1 MEKITDVLGRNNPQ
15 FNTITSSASVK
26 DAIYKMYCENVDY
39 LIVLE
44 QEKFIGILT
53 EHDITSKVL
62 FQDKPLQQMHV
73 KEFVTAEVP
82 VVTAENS
89 LEYAMQVMEHHHA
102 RHLAVY
108 DGFTFQGVVS
118 AQDLMRQTLKK
129 RQSAFE
135 NNNDTHA
142 HSWDY

>member
-1 MEKITDVLGRNNPQ
+1 MERITDVLGHNNPQ
-15 FNTITSSASVK
+15 FNTIHSTASVK

-39 LIVLE
+39 LIVQE

-62 FQDKPLQQMHV
+62 FQDKPLQQMEV
-73 KEFVTAEVP
+73 KQFVTTGVP

-89 LEYAMQVMEHHHA
+89 LEYAMQLLEHHHA
-102 RHLAVY
+102 RYLAVY
-108 DGFTFQGVVS
+108 DGFTFKGVIS

-129 RQSAFE
+129 RQAAFE
-135 NNNDTHA
+135 NNRDTQM

>member
-1 MEKITDVLGRNNPQ
+1 MENITDVLGRNNPQ
-15 FNTITSSASVK
+15 FNTIPGTASVK

-44 QEKFIGILT
+44 QEKFIGILS

-62 FQDKPLQQMHV
+62 FQDKPLQQMEV
-73 KEFVTAEVP
+73 RQFITTEVP

-89 LEYAMQVMEHHHA
+89 LEYAMQLLEHHHA
-102 RHLAVY
+102 RYLAVY
-108 DGFTFQGVVS
+108 DGFTFRGVIS

-129 RQSAFE
+129 RQAAFE

-142 HSWDY
+142 QTWAY